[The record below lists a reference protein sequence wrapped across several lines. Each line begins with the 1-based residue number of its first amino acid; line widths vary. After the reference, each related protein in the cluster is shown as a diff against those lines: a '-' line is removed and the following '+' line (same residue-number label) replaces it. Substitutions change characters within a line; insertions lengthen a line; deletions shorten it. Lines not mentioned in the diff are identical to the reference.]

1 MNNANAIH
9 VMFSPKELK
18 NSKIFNATCKIN
30 VPLGLASIFIQLSAL
45 VISIFLDSYIPYG
58 FDDIGFGIWAGVSY
72 FMAGSFGMAAS
83 SKQRKWRL
91 TTTILVSAFALGAS
105 IVSATL
111 SGMAASMGVLPG
123 CENSEYGKTC
133 GPWVGLEW
141 SLMAVSVL
149 AAISSVVLILCA
161 SDVLCCGNY
170 SRHNIATTTVSRQQV
185 IHFGNGRQHPQQS
198 GHFKPVAHQPV
209 SLNVQQLPTFQVSYV
224 PQITQHSQPQPQQ
237 ILVTAPAVAPAIAPA
252 TIPDL
257 QQVQV
262 HQ

>member
-1 MNNANAIH
+1 MNNANTIH

-30 VPLGLASIFIQLSAL
+30 VPLGLASIFIQLSAM
-45 VISIFLDSYIPYG
+45 VISVFLDSYIPYG
-58 FDDIGFGIWAGVSY
+58 FDDIGFGIWAGISY

-111 SGMAASMGVLPG
+111 SGMAASLGVLPG
-123 CENSEYGKTC
+123 CENSEYGKSC

-198 GHFKPVAHQPV
+198 GHFKPVAHQQV

-224 PQITQHSQPQPQQ
+224 PQITQHSQPQQV
-237 ILVTAPAVAPAIAPA
+237 LVTAPVVAPAIAPA
-252 TIPDL
+252 TVPAL

>member
-1 MNNANAIH
+1 
-9 VMFSPKELK
+9 
-18 NSKIFNATCKIN
+18 
-30 VPLGLASIFIQLSAL
+30 
-45 VISIFLDSYIPYG
+45 
-58 FDDIGFGIWAGVSY
+58 
-72 FMAGSFGMAAS
+72 MAGSFGMAASS

-111 SGMAASMGVLPG
+111 SGMAASMDVLPG

-185 IHFGNGRQHPQQS
+185 GTLWKSAPTTIGSLQASSTSAGVIECATATNISSILRPQD
-198 GHFKPVAHQPV
+198 
-209 SLNVQQLPTFQVSYV
+209 N
-224 PQITQHSQPQPQQ
+224 
-237 ILVTAPAVAPAIAPA
+237 PA
-252 TIPDL
+252 
-257 QQVQV
+257 
-262 HQ
+262 